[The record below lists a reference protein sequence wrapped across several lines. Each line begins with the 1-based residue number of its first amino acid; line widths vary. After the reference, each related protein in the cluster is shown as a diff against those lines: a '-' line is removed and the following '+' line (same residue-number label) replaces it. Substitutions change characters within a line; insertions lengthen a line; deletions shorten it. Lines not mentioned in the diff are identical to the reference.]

1 MKLKKWDN
9 VILCRN
15 YKGEKK
21 VLKYVCLDKKTFRHR
36 HFLNNLKRIETK
48 NYIVFNSDN
57 VSLYTKLGKKD
68 IWCLEE
74 EFETNAFIS
83 EDMVVLEVIPY
94 KNIFG
99 KLCNNLNF
107 AFYMFKKYGLL
118 LFEKKQKE

>member
-36 HFLNNLKRIETK
+36 QFLNNLKRIETK

-118 LFEKKQKE
+118 LFEKKQKK